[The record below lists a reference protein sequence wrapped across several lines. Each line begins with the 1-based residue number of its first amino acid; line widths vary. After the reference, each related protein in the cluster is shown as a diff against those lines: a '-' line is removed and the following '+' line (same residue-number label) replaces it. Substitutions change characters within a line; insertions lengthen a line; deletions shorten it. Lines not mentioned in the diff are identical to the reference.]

1 VITSTPPVLARARD
15 VAGPA
20 MRAAVAT
27 LLPELHGPV
36 HYHFGWADVD
46 GTPVPG
52 GGGKGVRPA
61 LAILSAEAAGAPAG
75 AGVPGAVALE
85 LVHNFSLLHDDVI
98 DNDRERRHRPTVWAL
113 FGVGDAIIAG
123 DALLTLALEV
133 LFDADAPGGARA
145 AAALTRATSEM
156 IAGQV
161 LDMTFETRD
170 AVSLDEC
177 ITMESGKTGALLACA
192 ASIGALMADGSDAL
206 VDALAA
212 YGRHL
217 GLAFQA
223 VDDLLGIWGSPAV
236 TGKPAWS
243 DLRQH
248 KKALP
253 LVFAWERA
261 TASERRELHHLLADG
276 TPTEAAMA
284 EAAALIE
291 ARGGRDCT
299 QSFAD
304 RELDAAFRALG
315 ATDLDCGVRTELVE
329 LAHFVVER
337 QS

>member
-1 VITSTPPVLARARD
+1 VITSTPPVLARAHD
-15 VAGPA
+15 VAAPA

-36 HYHFGWADVD
+36 GYHFGWADVD

-61 LAILSAEAAGAPAG
+61 LAMLSAEAAGAPAA

-133 LFDADAPGGARA
+133 LFDAEAPGGARA
-145 AAALTRATSEM
+145 AAALTRATSAM

-192 ASIGALMADGSDAL
+192 ASIGALMAGGGDAL

-261 TASERRELHHLLADG
+261 TVSERRELHDLLANG
-276 TPTEAAMA
+276 TPTEPEMA
-284 EAAALIE
+284 RAAALIE
-291 ARGGRDCT
+291 ARGGRACT
-299 QSFAD
+299 ESFAAC
-304 RELDAAFRALG
+304 ELDAAFRALG
-315 ATDLDCGVRTELVE
+315 TADLDYGVRAELVE